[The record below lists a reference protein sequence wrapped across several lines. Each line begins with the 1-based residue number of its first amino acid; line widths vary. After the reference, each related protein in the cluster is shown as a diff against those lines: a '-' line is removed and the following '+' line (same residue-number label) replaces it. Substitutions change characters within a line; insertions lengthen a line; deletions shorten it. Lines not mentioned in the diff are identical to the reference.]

1 MRLLGAAVLVMESMV
16 MGFALLLAM
25 NHHSSLVVGL
35 GGALAFA
42 LFITAGLMKR
52 KIGWYFG
59 SVLQVGMIAYGL
71 AVTAMYFMG
80 MLFGFLWVCAY
91 VIGKKGEAARAAFLA
106 NPRL

>member
-1 MRLLGAAVLVMESMV
+1 MESMV

-71 AVTAMYFMG
+71 AVTAMYSMG